1 MRITLRILAVV
12 LLCTMI
18 AFPLVCVTQVF
29 LARHE
34 AAELKSALAQLNVG
48 KSTEHDATEVFKDFR
63 AENGQVGGRVFDTV
77 AWGPAY
83 VVSNRSLNILKI
95 AKPTFYYVG
104 FVISKGVVVRKIA
117 GIRVGSGNKCCFF
130 EVEQSSATFTDH
142 PHGIGRSG
150 VFVHKEDGLA
160 HVYVDISA
168 SEDDSNAAFDLNL
181 ACLTSLAGCTTLN
194 EALPQIRRFNE

>member
-12 LLCTMI
+12 LLCTLI
-18 AFPLVCVTQVF
+18 AFALVCVGQVY

-34 AAELKSALAQLNVG
+34 ARELKSALAQLKVG

-77 AWGPAY
+77 AWGPEY

-95 AKPTFYYVG
+95 AKPTIYYVG
-104 FVISKGVVVRKIA
+104 FVISKGIVVRKVA
-117 GIRVGSGNKCCFF
+117 GISIGSGSECCIFD
-130 EVEQSSATFTDH
+130 VEQSSATFTDL
-142 PHGIGRSG
+142 PPGLGRSG
-150 VFVHKEDGLA
+150 VFVHQHNGLA
-160 HVYVDISA
+160 HVYVNISA
-168 SEDDSNAAFDLNL
+168 SEEDSNAAFDLNL